1 MQVCLKIHARAYRRD
16 LISQGSCVCVT
27 TQADMQASFL
37 TGRRSL
43 IIEGT
48 VLLVLLILSPPQLI
62 AQALASL
69 MHTA

>member
-1 MQVCLKIHARAYRRD
+1 MRA
-16 LISQGSCVCVT
+16 

-48 VLLVLLILSPPQLI
+48 VLLVLSISSHPQLV